1 MTTSTILKGDALEIL
16 PGLPPASYQSII
28 ADPPYFNVL
37 HEDWDQ
43 QWKSADDYLKWT
55 SQWVSLCMR
64 ALKDDGL
71 MFCFGQLGKREHV
84 FIHAMAELCRAFQ
97 FHDLIIW
104 DRAVGYDRRDSFSP
118 AYEMILSLCKSRQP
132 RFVKDAVREP
142 YDSATIES
150 YARDKRY
157 KNKAARLEYLME
169 GKFAT
174 NILRVPSLKGTSR
187 EKVGHPSQKPIAL
200 VEKLILCSTQPG
212 DRVLDPFLGSGTT
225 AVAAEMHNRF
235 WTGIEISES
244 YVKIAE
250 ERLAAHRAP
259 LFP

>member
-1 MTTSTILKGDALEIL
+1 MTTSAIFKGDALEIL
-16 PGLPPASYQSII
+16 PKLPPASYQSII

-37 HEDWDQ
+37 REDWDQ

-55 SQWVSLCMR
+55 FQWVSLCMR

-84 FIHAMAELCRAFQ
+84 FIHTMSELCRAFR

-118 AYEMILSLCKSRQP
+118 AYEMILALCKSRQP
-132 RFVKDAVREP
+132 RFIKEAVREP
-142 YDSATIES
+142 YDRATIES

-157 KNKAARLEYLME
+157 KNKAARMEYLME
-169 GKFAT
+169 GKFST
-174 NILRVPSLKGTSR
+174 NILRVPSLKGTSK

-200 VEKLILCSTQPG
+200 VEKLILCSTKPG
-212 DRVLDPFLGSGTT
+212 DSVLDPFLGSGTT

-250 ERLAAHRAP
+250 ERLAAHKAP